1 MTFSAKI
8 TKLRKNAHLTQDG
21 FAKEVGVSRQSVYKW
36 ESGQSYPDVD
46 KLLKVARF
54 FGVTVDDLL
63 DEERELV
70 LPASG
75 TPDEKAP
82 EAGAVKMADIEKS
95 VAETPEEK
103 AEEVAPAEEKEEA
116 AAPTE
121 EKTEAAK
128 TEAKPAEE
136 EKTNKEEKP
145 AEEEKPAPVEEKPQP
160 QPKPQPTTA
169 PVQEKKQGG
178 FGKLFGSLF
187 GRKK

>member
-54 FGVTVDDLL
+54 FGITVDDLL

-82 EAGAVKMADIEKS
+82 EAGAVKMAEKEKS
-95 VAETPEEK
+95 VAETPEVK
-103 AEEVAPAEEKEEA
+103 AEEAAPTEEKEEA
-116 AAPTE
+116 ASPAE

-136 EKTNKEEKP
+136 EKP
-145 AEEEKPAPVEEKPQP
+145 VPVEEKPQP

>member
-82 EAGAVKMADIEKS
+82 EAGAVKMADKEKS

-103 AEEVAPAEEKEEA
+103 AEEAAPREEKEEA
-116 AAPTE
+116 AAHAE
-121 EKTEAAK
+121 EKTEATK

-136 EKTNKEEKP
+136 EKT
-145 AEEEKPAPVEEKPQP
+145 AEEEKPVPVEEKPQP
-160 QPKPQPTTA
+160 QPKPQTTTA